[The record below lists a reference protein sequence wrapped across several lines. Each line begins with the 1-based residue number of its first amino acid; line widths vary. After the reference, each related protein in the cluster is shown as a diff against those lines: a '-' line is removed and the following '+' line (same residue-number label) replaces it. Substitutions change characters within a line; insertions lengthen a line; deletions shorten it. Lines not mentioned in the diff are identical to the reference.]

1 MSARKIT
8 RITLAMLLVAAA
20 ATGTTLAL
28 KHLHPAKRGVPTIRV
43 ARGNLD
49 LKIYTTGELRAG
61 TTAMLVAPSVGTSL
75 HLIFLAKTGT
85 HVKSGDLV
93 ADFDPSDQEHNME
106 VASSDLKEAE
116 QSIAKAKA
124 DASVQ
129 DSQDKVDL
137 LKAGFDVRRAE
148 MDVSKKDLVSAIE
161 AKKNLLALDEARR
174 HLSQLK
180 EDIPSH
186 AASNQ
191 AEIAVAEEK
200 LAKARLSM
208 ELAQKNIQNM
218 HLRAPMDGLVAVQEN
233 RQTNFY
239 FSGMRLPEY
248 REGDEVQP
256 GGFVAQVLDVEQM
269 ELQGKV
275 AEIDRANLSP
285 GEPANIEI
293 YALPHQKISGRVK
306 DVAGTALQSA
316 FFSDSGSSKFGVVI
330 ALDHPDPQ
338 LRPGLSGVVT
348 ISAGEIKGVLYLPP
362 QAIFAKNGNPVAYVR
377 KGSDFAPQK
386 IKITRRSE
394 TRIAVEG
401 LAEGTEVALVNPEQE
416 TTKTS
421 AVAPASPSLGGG
433 RQ

>member
-8 RITLAMLLVAAA
+8 RIALVVFLLAAA
-20 ATGTTLAL
+20 AAGTTVAV
-28 KHLHPAKRGVPTIRV
+28 KRLHRPERSVPTIRT

-49 LKIYTTGELRAG
+49 LKIYTAGELRAG
-61 TTAMLVAPSVGTSL
+61 KTAMMVAPSVGSSL

-85 HVKSGDLV
+85 RVKSGDLV
-93 ADFDPSDQEHNME
+93 ADFDPSDQEHNLDL
-106 VASSDLKEAE
+106 ATSDLNEAE

-124 DASVQ
+124 DAAVQ
-129 DSQDKVDL
+129 DAQDKVDL

-148 MDVSKKDLVSAIE
+148 MDVSKKDLVSVID

-180 EDIPSH
+180 DDIPSH
-186 AASNQ
+186 AVSNQ
-191 AEIAVAEEK
+191 AGIAVANEK

-218 HLRAPMDGLVAVQEN
+218 HLRAPMDGLVGVQEN

-256 GGFVAQVLDVEQM
+256 GAFVAQLLDVDQM

-285 GEPANIEI
+285 GEPAEIQI
-293 YALPHQKISGRVK
+293 YALPDQKIPGKVK
-306 DVAGTALQSA
+306 DVAGAALQN
-316 FFSDSGSSKFGVVI
+316 FFSSDMNASNFGVVI
-330 ALDHPDPQ
+330 AIDHPDPQ
-338 LRPGLSGVVT
+338 LRPGLTGVVV
-348 ISAGEIKGVLYLPP
+348 ISAGEMKNVLYLPP
-362 QAIFAKNGNPVAYVR
+362 QAIFAKSGEPVVYVR
-377 KGSDFAPQK
+377 KGSEFTAQK
-386 IKITRRSE
+386 VKITRRSE
-394 TRIAVEG
+394 ARIAVEG
-401 LAEGTEVALVNPEQE
+401 LAEGTEVALVNPELEPQ
-416 TTKTS
+416 K
-421 AVAPASPSLGGG
+421 AAAAAAPALAGGS
-433 RQ
+433 R

>member
-1 MSARKIT
+1 MK
-8 RITLAMLLVAAA
+8 
-20 ATGTTLAL
+20 
-28 KHLHPAKRGVPTIRV
+28 
-43 ARGNLD
+43 
-49 LKIYTTGELRAG
+49 
-61 TTAMLVAPSVGTSL
+61 
-75 HLIFLAKTGT
+75 
-85 HVKSGDLV
+85 
-93 ADFDPSDQEHNME
+93 
-106 VASSDLKEAE
+106 AE
-116 QSIAKAKA
+116 
-124 DASVQ
+124 
-129 DSQDKVDL
+129 
-137 LKAGFDVRRAE
+137 FDVRRAE
-148 MDVSKKDLVSAIE
+148 MDVSKKDLVSAID

-191 AEIAVAEEK
+191 ADIAVAEEK

-239 FSGMRLPEY
+239 FTGMRLPEY

-285 GEPANIEI
+285 GEPADIEI
-293 YALPHQKISGRVK
+293 YALPHQKISGKVK
-306 DVAGTALQSA
+306 DVAGTALQST

-338 LRPGLSGVVT
+338 LRPGLSGVVA
-348 ISAGEIKGVLYLPP
+348 ISAGEMKNVLYLPP

-377 KGSDFAPQK
+377 KGSDFVPQK

-416 TTKTS
+416 TSKTS
-421 AVAPASPSLGGG
+421 AAASASPSLGGG
-433 RQ
+433 QPMSAPATTLAPPAPAWRPRPALHWSRYLPEFRQGLESLLLHKLRTFLTMLGMIFGVAAVVSMLSIGAGRATAGDGLHRATRRAQSDCRGQGILRLAGEAKNPPDFPRPHLPGPARHPHQHRRH

>member
-8 RITLAMLLVAAA
+8 RITVAVLLLAAA
-20 ATGTTLAL
+20 ATGSTLAL
-28 KHLHPAKRGVPTIRV
+28 KRLHPPKRGVPTIRV

-49 LKIYTTGELRAG
+49 LKIYTMGELRAG
-61 TTAMLVAPSVGTSL
+61 KTAMLVAPSVGTSL

-93 ADFDPSDQEHNME
+93 ADFDPSDQEHNLEM
-106 VASSDLKEAE
+106 ASSDLKEAE

-129 DSQDKVDL
+129 DAQDKVDL
-137 LKAGFDVRRAE
+137 LKAQFDVRRAE
-148 MDVSKKDLVSAIE
+148 MDVSKKDLVSAID
-161 AKKNLLALDEARR
+161 AKKNLLALEEARR

-191 AEIAVAEEK
+191 AGIAVAEEK

-208 ELAQKNIQNM
+208 QLAQKNIQNM

-233 RQTNFY
+233 RQTNVY
-239 FSGMRLPEY
+239 YEGMRFSEY
-248 REGDEVQP
+248 RQGDEVEP
-256 GGFVAQVLDVEQM
+256 GGFVAQVLDMAQM
-269 ELQGKV
+269 EIQGKV
-275 AEIDRANLSP
+275 AETDRANLSA
-285 GEPANIEI
+285 GEPAEIDI
-293 YALPHQKISGRVK
+293 YALPHQVISGKVK
-306 DVAGTALQSA
+306 DVAGAALQAS
-316 FFSDSGSSKFGVVI
+316 FFSDSGASKFGVVI

-338 LRPGLSGVVT
+338 LRPGLTGLVA
-348 ISAGEIKGVLYLPP
+348 ISAGEVKNALYLPP
-362 QAIFAKNGNPVAYVR
+362 QAIFAKDGNPVVYIR
-377 KGSDFAPQK
+377 KGSDFEPQK

-401 LAEGTEVALVNPEQE
+401 LAEGTEVALVNPEQ
-416 TTKTS
+416 KTPNAS
-421 AVAPASPSLGGG
+421 AAPASPALGG
-433 RQ
+433 RKQ